1 MSEDRLTV
9 FVVDDHE
16 LFRTGVKSE
25 LSEAMDVVG
34 DADEVEAAIEL
45 IRERRPDVVLLDVHM
60 PAGGGK
66 AVLDA
71 LKEEMPDTAFLAIS
85 MSDAP
90 EDVISIIRAGA
101 RGYVTKT
108 ISGPDLED
116 AVRRVA
122 LGIPPLIP
130 ACLVHYNT
138 WRPKKHGRIT
148 SLRE

>member
-1 MSEDRLTV
+1 MTGDPGPITV

-25 LSEAMDVVG
+25 LSGSMEVVG
-34 DADEVEAAIEL
+34 DADEVAAAIDL
-45 IRERRPDVVLLDVHM
+45 IRERQPDVVLLDVHM

-71 LKEEMPDTAFLAIS
+71 LKADLPETAFLAIS

-108 ISGPDLED
+108 ISGPELED
-116 AVRRVA
+116 AVR
-122 LGIPPLIP
+122 
-130 ACLVHYNT
+130 
-138 WRPKKHGRIT
+138 
-148 SLRE
+148 